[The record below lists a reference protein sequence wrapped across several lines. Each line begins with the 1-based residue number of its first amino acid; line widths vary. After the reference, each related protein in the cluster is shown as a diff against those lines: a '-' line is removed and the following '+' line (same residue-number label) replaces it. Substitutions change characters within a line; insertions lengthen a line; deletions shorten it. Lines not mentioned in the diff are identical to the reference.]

1 MYCRPISSGSASS
14 GVLPRTGARLS
25 TTTEAPTPPRESRR
39 GSTILDQRH
48 AEADATEVLYA
59 VSCVVLCA
67 VLYAVLYA
75 VPCVVL
81 CVVLCAV
88 LYAAVLYVVLRCV
101 CCTVCAVLCVLYA
114 VLGVLY
120 CVC

>member
-67 VLYAVLYA
+67 VLYAV
-75 VPCVVL
+75 PCVVL